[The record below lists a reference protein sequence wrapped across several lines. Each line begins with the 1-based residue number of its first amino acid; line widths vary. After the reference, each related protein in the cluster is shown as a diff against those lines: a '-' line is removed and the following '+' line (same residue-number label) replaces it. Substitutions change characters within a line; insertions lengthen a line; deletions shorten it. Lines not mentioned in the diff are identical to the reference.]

1 MLASVHNI
9 LFRADSSSTIGTG
22 HIMRDLVLAEQFED
36 ANIVF
41 ATQDLPG
48 NVNHKIKEKN
58 YTIEILN
65 SNDIGELT
73 DIIKKYSIEMIVI
86 DHYDINEAFE
96 KKLKKE
102 TSAKLFVLDDTYEQH
117 YCDILLNHNI
127 YSDATQYNRLVPES
141 CELRCGEKYTLLRD
155 EFIDAKQIEK
165 ISNATKQKTLFVAMG
180 GSDVANL
187 NPKILRVIERFEN
200 VQVNVVT
207 TTANSNLEE
216 LQEFVEHKSWVNLH
230 IDSTE
235 IAKLMAK
242 SDLAIVTP
250 SVTMNE
256 IWYMQIPF
264 VAIKVAD
271 NQFYMY
277 QFLKEKKM
285 NVLESFNENILERY
299 FEKFLGA

>member
-1 MLASVHNI
+1 MINI
-9 LFRADSSSTIGTG
+9 LVRVDSSSKIGTG
-22 HIMRDLVLAEQFED
+22 HIMRDLVLVKQFKE
-36 ANIVF
+36 ANIFF
-41 ATQDLPG
+41 AVQALKG
-48 NVNHKIKEKN
+48 NISYKIKEAGFDVVSL
-58 YTIEILN
+58 Y
-65 SNDIGELT
+65 SNDIEELVGVV
-73 DIIKKYSIEMIVI
+73 KKYNIDMIVI
-86 DHYDINEAFE
+86 DHYDIDAVFE

-102 TSAKLFVLDDTYEQH
+102 TGAKLFVLDDTYEQH

-127 YSDATQYNRLVPES
+127 YADATQYKGLVPES
-141 CELRCGEKYTLLRD
+141 CELKCGEKYTLLRD

-187 NPKILRVIERFEN
+187 NPKILRVLERFEN
-200 VQVNVVT
+200 VHVNVVT

-216 LQEFVEHKSWVNLH
+216 LQEFVKHKPWVNLY
-230 IDSTE
+230 INSTE

-242 SDLAIVTP
+242 SDFAIVTP

-256 IWYMQIPF
+256 IWYMRIPF
-264 VAIKVAD
+264 VAIMVAD

-285 NVLESFNENILERY
+285 NVIESFDENILERY
-299 FEKFLGA
+299 LEKFLGA